1 MEVGMASKIWVRAIA
16 GPVALGLMIPTFA
29 MAQAKGGTTAPP
41 STGTGTST
49 GTTPGTTTP
58 SPGRTTTPSTNPTTP
73 STTPSVSIPQPIF
86 VSGRVTLE
94 DGTPPPDPVVIE
106 SVCNGSAHNEGY
118 TDAKGY
124 FSIELGARNGVI
136 Q

>member
-1 MEVGMASKIWVRAIA
+1 MASKIWVRAIA
-16 GPVALGLMIPTFA
+16 GPIALGLLIPAAVIGQTKA
-29 MAQAKGGTTAPP
+29 GAAAPP
-41 STGTGTST
+41 STGTSP

-73 STTPSVSIPQPIF
+73 TTQPTTSIPQPIF

-94 DGTPPPDPVVIE
+94 DGTPPPEPVVIE
-106 SVCNGSAHNEGY
+106 TVCNGSAHGEGY

-124 FSIELGARNGVI
+124 FS
-136 Q
+136 